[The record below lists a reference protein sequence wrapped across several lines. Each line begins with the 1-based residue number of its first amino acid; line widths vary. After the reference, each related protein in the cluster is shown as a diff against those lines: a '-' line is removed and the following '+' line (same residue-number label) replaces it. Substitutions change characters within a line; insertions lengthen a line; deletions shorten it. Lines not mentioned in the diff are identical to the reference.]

1 MAKDPKDRPK
11 PQTPTPAPK
20 TPANASPAAE
30 TPKKRELNRLTI
42 NLDDNDRPDFSAMR
56 DKTRDKLKQLIQDPT
71 VAKELGIA
79 PDASAP
85 PVVGLP
91 PFVTRAAVRMLSQL
105 DTLIVARV
113 TQAPPAIVLA
123 VAPYTP
129 EEEQAIAEP
138 LENIL
143 NKYGG
148 KLLTKWGDE
157 IALAGMLTMIT
168 MTKIEAVRAAMNVR
182 PPAPVVV
189 HPSSAPQ
196 PPAPAPEPPADQLP
210 PEVIQ

>member
-1 MAKDPKDRPK
+1 MAKDPKTRPN
-11 PQTPTPAPK
+11 PTNPTPAPK

-42 NLDDNDRPDFSAMR
+42 NLDDNDKPDFSAMR
-56 DKTRDKLKQLIQDPT
+56 DKTRDKLKSLIQDPG
-71 VAKELGIA
+71 VAKELGITRDEA
-79 PDASAP
+79 PARSN
-85 PVVGLP
+85 VLP
-91 PFVTRAAVRMLSQL
+91 PFVKTAAVRMLSQL

-129 EEEQAIAEP
+129 EEQAMIAEP
-138 LENIL
+138 LENVL

-148 KLLTKWGDE
+148 KLLSRWGDE
-157 IALAGMLTMIT
+157 VALAGLLAMIT
-168 MTKIEAVRAAMNVR
+168 MTKIEAVRAAVAANR

-189 HPSSAPQ
+189 HPSAPQ
-196 PPAPAPEPPADQLP
+196 SPAPEPPPTTDLP